1 MTTNIVEAVK
11 DAISERLLEQLGGLL
26 GESPEVT
33 ANAFAA
39 AVPVVLGGMV
49 KQAVEPEGAT
59 ALEQA
64 VSKEDGGLLNNVEG
78 MFADGP
84 TSSVFQSG
92 GALLGRMF
100 GRNLG
105 QIVEAVSRAAGIS
118 EVSAGK
124 VLAFAGPVILG
135 VLRQQAVASGSSSNG
150 VSGLL
155 ASQKDSIAQMMPSEL
170 AKNLDLDH
178 MVSNV
183 SRSPFD
189 ISGNTLQAAN
199 PASKSGGSLLKLLV
213 LLLLVGGLG
222 FLGWRAMEPAESEES
237 DDGGISVDL
246 GDGESLDVVL
256 PPLDDDEGGEEAT
269 DQSVNWR

>member
-1 MTTNIVEAVK
+1 MA
-11 DAISERLLEQLGGLL
+11 
-26 GESPEVT
+26 
-33 ANAFAA
+33 
-39 AVPVVLGGMV
+39 
-49 KQAVEPEGAT
+49 KQSAEPEGAA

-64 VSKEDGGLLNNVEG
+64 VSKEDAGLLSNVEG
-78 MFADGP
+78 LFAEGP

-92 GALLGRMF
+92 GAMLGRMF

-105 QIVEAVSRAAGIS
+105 QIVEVVSRAAGIS

-135 VLRQQAVASGSSSNG
+135 VLRQQTVASGPSSNG

-155 ASQKDSIAQMMPSEL
+155 ASQKDSIAQVMPGEL
-170 AKNLDLDH
+170 ARNLNLDQ

-183 SRSPFD
+183 SRNPSG
-189 ISGNTLQAAN
+189 ISGNTLQDAMPAA
-199 PASKSGGSLLKLLV
+199 KSGGSLLKLLV
-213 LLLLVGGLG
+213 PLLLVVGLG
-222 FLGWRAMEPAESEES
+222 FLGWRAMQPAESEES

-256 PPLDDDEGGEEAT
+256 PPLDDDEGGVKAAG
-269 DQSVNWR
+269 Q